1 MKDNEVNLLQKI
13 VVIVPEFQQWTGTRA
28 MREID
33 FALGTNGRLPPKEVA
48 KSLGL
53 KAIIDPETL
62 RVFDRL
68 KHQAESLL
76 ESRGVKYLSGWAVP
90 TDKAEEVFQALDELV
105 RRYNEEKNSFLN
117 RYDVL
122 VEDWANAHPDFSE
135 SIRGAKLSR
144 DSVSRRIKAS
154 YESFKVQPVNDEQEQ
169 ALVKRV
175 SGLGDELIGSVA
187 QLARIFFKES
197 FLGKERANK
206 KTISAVKRIRERLNG
221 LSFLNSK
228 INPLIRIID
237 NVLLTMPKEGY
248 FGGQDF
254 WRLATLIKTLGD
266 EDLIHDIIEGKVSV
280 EGLTDIQAESEQPEL
295 LQQPC
300 LFKAT
305 EEESFSS
312 QSGTTKAEN
321 PVSEESIEHFFQE
334 ESSNKTGS
342 RKDEKASCN
351 GNSSDEQLI
360 VLPLSQ
366 EKAADSVETNEQEH
380 FEKVSSSQT
389 PLPKVPSV
397 DVGEGFYF

>member
-1 MKDNEVNLLQKI
+1 MKDKEVNLLQKI

-33 FALGTNGRLPPKEVA
+33 FAFGTNGRLPPKEVA

-105 RRYNEEKNSFLN
+105 RRYNDEKNSFLN

-206 KTISAVKRIRERLNG
+206 KTISAVKRIRERLSG

-280 EGLTDIQAESEQPEL
+280 EGLTDVQPESKL
-295 LQQPC
+295 PELPQQAC
-300 LFKAT
+300 LFKTT

-334 ESSNKTGS
+334 ESSNQTGS
-342 RKDEKASCN
+342 RKDEKTSCN

-366 EKAADSVETNEQEH
+366 EKAADSVETKEH
-380 FEKVSSSQT
+380 EHLEALSSSQT

>member
-1 MKDNEVNLLQKI
+1 M
-13 VVIVPEFQQWTGTRA
+13 
-28 MREID
+28 
-33 FALGTNGRLPPKEVA
+33 
-48 KSLGL
+48 
-53 KAIIDPETL
+53 
-62 RVFDRL
+62 
-68 KHQAESLL
+68 
-76 ESRGVKYLSGWAVP
+76 
-90 TDKAEEVFQALDELV
+90 DELV
-105 RRYNEEKNSFLN
+105 RRYNDEKNSFLN

-206 KTISAVKRIRERLNG
+206 KTISAVKRIRERLSG

-237 NVLLTMPKEGY
+237 NVFLTMPKEGY

-266 EDLIHDIIEGKVSV
+266 EDLIHDIIEGKVSL
-280 EGLTDIQAESEQPEL
+280 EGLTDVQPESESSGLP
-295 LQQPC
+295 QQAC
-300 LFKAT
+300 LFKTT
-305 EEESFSS
+305 EKESFSP

-334 ESSNKTGS
+334 ESSNQTGS
-342 RKDEKASCN
+342 RKDEETSCN

-366 EKAADSVETNEQEH
+366 EKAADSVETNEHEH
-380 FEKVSSSQT
+380 LEAVSSSQT

>member
-1 MKDNEVNLLQKI
+1 MKDNKVNLLQKI
-13 VVIVPEFQQWTGTRA
+13 VVIVPEFQHWTGTRA

-105 RRYNEEKNSFLN
+105 RRYNDEKNSFLN

-122 VEDWANAHPDFSE
+122 VEDWTNAHPDFSE

-144 DSVSRRIKAS
+144 DSVSRKIKAS

-175 SGLGDELIGSVA
+175 SGLGDELISSVA

-206 KTISAVKRIRERLNG
+206 KTISAVKRIRERLSG

-266 EDLIHDIIEGKVSV
+266 EDLIHDTIEGKVSV
-280 EGLTDIQAESEQPEL
+280 EGLTDIQPESELP
-295 LQQPC
+295 QQAR
-300 LFKAT
+300 LFKTT
-305 EEESFSS
+305 EEESFSP

-321 PVSEESIEHFFQE
+321 QVSEESIEHFFQE
-334 ESSNKTGS
+334 ESSNQTGS
-342 RKDEKASCN
+342 RKDEKTSCN

-360 VLPLSQ
+360 VLPLCQ
-366 EKAADSVETNEQEH
+366 EKGAESVETNEHEH
-380 FEKVSSSQT
+380 LEEVSSSQT
-389 PLPKVPSV
+389 PPPELPAV

>member
-1 MKDNEVNLLQKI
+1 MKDHKANLLQKI

-105 RRYNEEKNSFLN
+105 RRYNDEKNSFLN

-144 DSVSRRIKAS
+144 DSVSRKIKAS

-175 SGLGDELIGSVA
+175 SGLGDELISSVA

-206 KTISAVKRIRERLNG
+206 KTISAVKRIRERLSG

-280 EGLTDIQAESEQPEL
+280 EGLTDIQPESELP
-295 LQQPC
+295 QQAC
-300 LFKAT
+300 LFKTT
-305 EEESFSS
+305 EEESFSP

-334 ESSNKTGS
+334 ESSNQTGS
-342 RKDEKASCN
+342 RKDEKTSCS

-366 EKAADSVETNEQEH
+366 EKAADSVEPNEHEH
-380 FEKVSSSQT
+380 LEAVTSSQT
-389 PLPKVPSV
+389 ALPKLPFV

>member
-53 KAIIDPETL
+53 KAILDPETL

-105 RRYNEEKNSFLN
+105 RRYNDEKNSFLN

-206 KTISAVKRIRERLNG
+206 KTISAVKRIRERLSG

-280 EGLTDIQAESEQPEL
+280 EGLTDVQPESEPSEL
-295 LQQPC
+295 PQQAC
-300 LFKAT
+300 LFKTT

-312 QSGTTKAEN
+312 QSGTTKAEL
-321 PVSEESIEHFFQE
+321 PVSEESIEYFFQE
-334 ESSNKTGS
+334 ESSNQTGS
-342 RKDEKASCN
+342 RKDEKTSCT

-366 EKAADSVETNEQEH
+366 EKAADSVETNGHEH
-380 FEKVSSSQT
+380 LEAVSSVQT

>member
-1 MKDNEVNLLQKI
+1 MKDKEVNLLQKI

-90 TDKAEEVFQALDELV
+90 SDKAEEVFQALDELV
-105 RRYNEEKNSFLN
+105 RRYNDEKNSFLN

-175 SGLGDELIGSVA
+175 SGL
-187 QLARIFFKES
+187 
-197 FLGKERANK
+197 
-206 KTISAVKRIRERLNG
+206 
-221 LSFLNSK
+221 SFLNSK

-280 EGLTDIQAESEQPEL
+280 EGLTDVQPESEPSEL
-295 LQQPC
+295 PQQAC
-300 LFKAT
+300 LFKTT

-312 QSGTTKAEN
+312 QSGTTKAEL

-334 ESSNKTGS
+334 ESSNQTGS
-342 RKDEKASCN
+342 RKDEKTSCN

-366 EKAADSVETNEQEH
+366 EKAADSVETKEH
-380 FEKVSSSQT
+380 EHLEAVSSSQT

>member
-33 FALGTNGRLPPKEVA
+33 FALGTHGRLPPKEVA

-105 RRYNEEKNSFLN
+105 RRYNDEKNSFLN

-206 KTISAVKRIRERLNG
+206 KTISAVKRIRERLSG

-280 EGLTDIQAESEQPEL
+280 EGLTDVQPKPESSELPQQA
-295 LQQPC
+295 C

-334 ESSNKTGS
+334 ESSNQTGS
-342 RKDEKASCN
+342 RKDEKTSCN

-366 EKAADSVETNEQEH
+366 EKAADSVETNEHEH
-380 FEKVSSSQT
+380 LEAVSSSQT

>member
-105 RRYNEEKNSFLN
+105 RRYNDEKNSFLN

-154 YESFKVQPVNDEQEQ
+154 YESFKVQPVNNEQEQ

-175 SGLGDELIGSVA
+175 SGLGDELISSVA

-206 KTISAVKRIRERLNG
+206 KTISAVKRIRERLSG

-280 EGLTDIQAESEQPEL
+280 EGLTDAQPESEPSEL
-295 LQQPC
+295 PQQAC
-300 LFKAT
+300 LFKTA
-305 EEESFSS
+305 EEESLSS

-334 ESSNKTGS
+334 ESSNQTGS
-342 RKDEKASCN
+342 RKDEKTSCSD
-351 GNSSDEQLI
+351 NSSDELLI

-366 EKAADSVETNEQEH
+366 EKAADSVETNEHEH
-380 FEKVSSSQT
+380 LAAVSSSQT
-389 PLPKVPSV
+389 SLPKVPSV

>member
-1 MKDNEVNLLQKI
+1 MKDNKVNLLQKI

-105 RRYNEEKNSFLN
+105 RRYNDEKNSFLN

-175 SGLGDELIGSVA
+175 SGLGDELISSVA

-206 KTISAVKRIRERLNG
+206 KTISAVKRIRERLSG

-280 EGLTDIQAESEQPEL
+280 EGLTDIQLESEQPEL

-300 LFKAT
+300 LFKTT
-305 EEESFSS
+305 EEESISS

-334 ESSNKTGS
+334 ESSNQTGS
-342 RKDEKASCN
+342 RKNEKTSCS

-366 EKAADSVETNEQEH
+366 EKAADSVETNEHEH
-380 FEKVSSSQT
+380 LETVSSSQA
-389 PLPKVPSV
+389 PLPKVPAV

>member
-13 VVIVPEFQQWTGTRA
+13 VVIVLEFQQWTGTRA

-76 ESRGVKYLSGWAVP
+76 ESQGVKYLSGWAVP

-105 RRYNEEKNSFLN
+105 RRYNDEKNSFLN

-144 DSVSRRIKAS
+144 DSVSRKIKAS

-206 KTISAVKRIRERLNG
+206 ETISAVKRIRERLSG

-280 EGLTDIQAESEQPEL
+280 EGLTDVQPESKL
-295 LQQPC
+295 PELPQQAC
-300 LFKAT
+300 LFKTT

-312 QSGTTKAEN
+312 QSGTTKAEL
-321 PVSEESIEHFFQE
+321 PVSEESIGHFFQE
-334 ESSNKTGS
+334 ESSNQTGS
-342 RKDEKASCN
+342 RKDEKTSCN

-360 VLPLSQ
+360 VFPLSQ
-366 EKAADSVETNEQEH
+366 EKAAESVETNEHEH
-380 FEKVSSSQT
+380 LEAVSSSQT

>member
-105 RRYNEEKNSFLN
+105 WRYNDEKNSFLN

-206 KTISAVKRIRERLNG
+206 KTISAVKRIRERLSG

-248 FGGQDF
+248 FSGQDF

-280 EGLTDIQAESEQPEL
+280 EGLTDIQPESGLPEL
-295 LQQPC
+295 PQQPC
-300 LFKAT
+300 LFKTT

-321 PVSEESIEHFFQE
+321 PVSEESIEHFIQE
-334 ESSNKTGS
+334 ESSNQTGS
-342 RKDEKASCN
+342 RKDEETSCN

-366 EKAADSVETNEQEH
+366 EKAADSVETNEHEH
-380 FEKVSSSQT
+380 LEAVSSSQT